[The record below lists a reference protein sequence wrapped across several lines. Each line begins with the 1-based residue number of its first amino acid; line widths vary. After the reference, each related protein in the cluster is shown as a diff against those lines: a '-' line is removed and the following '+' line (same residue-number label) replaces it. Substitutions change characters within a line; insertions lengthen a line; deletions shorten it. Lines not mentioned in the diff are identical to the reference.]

1 MPARLTPAHPT
12 CRRFGA
18 FFRSTAKVVLR
29 CVPRCG
35 SILAGLLLDNQT
47 VTPATQ
53 NPPERKESR
62 IVKLNWAE
70 SLREAVHGLAESLGN
85 LLVESFHY
93 LALFAIGGITAWAAV
108 LAVCG
113 MLEKGHI
120 TVDDIL
126 LLFIYLELGAMVGI
140 YFKTNHMPVRFLIYV
155 AITALT
161 RLLISD
167 VSHHNR
173 PGMEVVYVSGAI
185 LLLALAILVVRF
197 ASSRFPAVQSDAR
210 RGRDGDAQTLD

>member
-1 MPARLTPAHPT
+1 M
-12 CRRFGA
+12 
-18 FFRSTAKVVLR
+18 
-29 CVPRCG
+29 
-35 SILAGLLLDNQT
+35 N
-47 VTPATQ
+47 
-53 NPPERKESR
+53 KEWRVSLKR
-62 IVKLNWAE
+62 VDE
-70 SLREAVHGLAESLGN
+70 LRERMHEMAQSLGN
-85 LLVESFHY
+85 LAVESFHY
-93 LALFAIGGITAWAAV
+93 LALFAIGAITAWASVMAF
-108 LAVCG
+108 LG

-173 PGMEVVYVSGAI
+173 PDMGVVYISGAI

-197 ASSRFPAVQSDAR
+197 ASSRFPSVQVPPR
-210 RGRDGDAQTLD
+210 RGREPDREAGES

>member
-1 MPARLTPAHPT
+1 M
-12 CRRFGA
+12 
-18 FFRSTAKVVLR
+18 K
-29 CVPRCG
+29 
-35 SILAGLLLDNQT
+35 I
-47 VTPATQ
+47 
-53 NPPERKESR
+53 
-62 IVKLNWAE
+62 NWAE
-70 SLREAVHGLAESLGN
+70 NLRHSVHDLAESLGN

-108 LAVCG
+108 VAFLG
-113 MLEKGHI
+113 MVEKGHI

-167 VSHHNR
+167 VSHHHS
-173 PGMEVVYVSGAI
+173 PDMGVVYVSGAI
-185 LLLALAILVVRF
+185 LLLALAILVVRY
-197 ASSRFPAVQSDAR
+197 ASSQFPSVSAEKSGQKRSQSGQAT
-210 RGRDGDAQTLD
+210 DGEPEAD

>member
-1 MPARLTPAHPT
+1 MDPFS
-12 CRRFGA
+12 RRSA
-18 FFRSTAKVVLR
+18 LVSLKRIDALR
-29 CVPRCG
+29 G
-35 SILAGLLLDNQT
+35 DMHDLAQ
-47 VTPATQ
+47 
-53 NPPERKESR
+53 
-62 IVKLNWAE
+62 
-70 SLREAVHGLAESLGN
+70 SLGN

-93 LALFAIGGITAWAAV
+93 LALFAIGGITAWASVVAF
-108 LAVCG
+108 LG

-167 VSHHNR
+167 VSHHHR
-173 PGMEVVYVSGAI
+173 PDMGVVYVSGAI
-185 LLLALAILVVRF
+185 LLLAMAILVVRF
-197 ASSRFPAVQSDAR
+197 ASSRFPSVQAPAR
-210 RGRDGDAQTLD
+210 IGRDSEES

>member
-1 MPARLTPAHPT
+1 MSLKKIDA
-12 CRRFGA
+12 
-18 FFRSTAKVVLR
+18 
-29 CVPRCG
+29 
-35 SILAGLLLDNQT
+35 
-47 VTPATQ
+47 
-53 NPPERKESR
+53 
-62 IVKLNWAE
+62 
-70 SLREAVHGLAESLGN
+70 LREWMHDLAQSLGN

-93 LALFAIGGITAWAAV
+93 LALFAIGGITAWASVVAF
-108 LAVCG
+108 LG

-167 VSHHNR
+167 VSHHHR
-173 PGMEVVYVSGAI
+173 PDMGVVYVSGAI
-185 LLLALAILVVRF
+185 LLLAVAILVVRF
-197 ASSRFPAVQSDAR
+197 ASSRFPSVQAPAR
-210 RGRDGDAQTLD
+210 LARDNEDS